1 MNKKKLLAE
10 NFIIYGLGQILYK
23 VIPII
28 MLPFLVRI
36 MPDSSYYMGIND
48 LANTLVSL
56 VAVVGLMG
64 LYDGTF
70 RLFFDYD
77 DQQYEQRQR
86 ICSTALCL
94 TIIFS
99 TICFCILVL
108 FRKEAGRFLFE
119 DERLSWLT
127 ILCGVNVIL
136 TNVEN
141 ILLTP
146 VRMLNERKRF
156 IIGNT
161 IISVFSYST
170 AIVFV
175 MKKYY
180 IIALPLGMTL
190 SLLLGIVY
198 FGYYNRKWF
207 KFHAV
212 STEYIIPLLKIG
224 IPLFPTFLIF
234 WIFSSFDKVMILKML
249 DIGAN
254 GRFSVANKLA
264 QISQLITAA
273 FAAGWSY
280 FNFATMRDEKRIE
293 DFSRIMEF
301 IMVLGIGAFL
311 FCRISG
317 NMVMKIFFPSEYSGL
332 GDVFAYL
339 FLAPIVCMMF
349 QLMGSQFLLI
359 KKTILSTLISGVGVV
374 ANILLNYFWIM
385 SYHILGAAIAT
396 VVSYV
401 FIVIIASIVLKRK
414 HMIEFNWRYLFL
426 GVVFVIIVCMDL
438 LNIEESKIY
447 IVGAVMLIGIFVV
460 YIKVLLSY
468 RRQKDERLL

>member
-10 NFIIYGLGQILYK
+10 NFIIYGLGQIIYK
-23 VIPII
+23 IIPIA

-56 VAVVGLMG
+56 VAAVGLMG
-64 LYDGTF
+64 LYDATF
-70 RLFFDYD
+70 RLFFDYNE
-77 DQQYEQRQR
+77 QQFEQRRR

-94 TIIFS
+94 TVIFS
-99 TICFCILVL
+99 IICFCLLLL
-108 FRKEAGRFLFE
+108 FRKEVGRFLFE
-119 DERLSWLT
+119 DEQLSWLA

-146 VRMLNERKRF
+146 IRMLNERKRF

-161 IISVFSYST
+161 VISIFSYGVAT
-170 AIVFV
+170 FLV

-190 SLLLGIVY
+190 SLLFGIGY
-198 FGYYNRKWF
+198 FGFYSRKWF
-207 KFHAV
+207 GFHSI
-212 STEYIIPLLKIG
+212 STENIIPLLKIG

-234 WIFSSFDKVMILKML
+234 WVFSSFDKIMILKML
-249 DIGAN
+249 DIDAN

-264 QISQLITAA
+264 QVSQLITAA

-280 FNFATMRDEKRIE
+280 FNFATMNDKKRVE
-293 DFSRIMEF
+293 DFSHIIEC
-301 IMVLGIGAFL
+301 IIALGVGAFL

-317 NMVMKIFFPSEYSGL
+317 NTIMGIFFPPEYSGL
-332 GDVFAYL
+332 GAVFAYL
-339 FLAPIVCMMF
+339 FIAPIVCMVF

-359 KKTILSTLISGVGVV
+359 KKTIFSTFIAGLGVIV
-374 ANILLNYFWIM
+374 NICLNYFWIM
-385 SYHILGAAIAT
+385 SYHILGASIAT
-396 VVSYV
+396 VISYV
-401 FIVIIASIVLKRK
+401 FIVVIASVVLKRK
-414 HMIEFNWRYLFL
+414 RMMKFNWRYIFL
-426 GVVFVIIVCMDL
+426 VTVFAVVVCMDL
-438 LNIEESKIY
+438 LGLEDVIIY
-447 IVGAVMLIGIFVV
+447 IAGTGMLIGIFMLYV
-460 YIKVLLSY
+460 KELLFYGLSD
-468 RRQKDERLL
+468 KK